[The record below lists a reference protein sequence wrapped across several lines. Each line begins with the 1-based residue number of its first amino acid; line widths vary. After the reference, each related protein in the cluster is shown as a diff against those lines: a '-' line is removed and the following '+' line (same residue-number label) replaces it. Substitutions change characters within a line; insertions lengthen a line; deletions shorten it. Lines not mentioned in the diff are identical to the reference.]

1 MKISNRLYKIY
12 EEVATGETVADVG
25 TDHGF
30 VPILLIKNNI
40 SPAIIMSD
48 ISSKS
53 LDKAINNLK
62 DIKTSTLTSFRVSDG
77 LIEISYGEVDDI
89 IIAGMGGQLIIDIL
103 EKDIDKTHSFKKLIL
118 QPRNNSGRLRH
129 WLYKNNF
136 NIEKN
141 VLAKEGKFV
150 CEIIVAK
157 TDFNINKI
165 YENIDKDSIK
175 WEFPKS
181 FKYSEKELLNE
192 KINWKIESINNEI
205 NNLKKSKDDK
215 TYLIKKL
222 EIDLEYLKTLL
233 I

>member
-157 TDFNINKI
+157 TDYNISKI
-165 YENIDKDSIK
+165 YEDIDSDSIK

-181 FKYSEKELLNE
+181 FKYCDKELLEE
-192 KINWKIESINNEI
+192 KIDWKIESIKNEI
-205 NNLKKSKDDK
+205 NNLKNSKDDK

>member
-12 EEVATGETVADVG
+12 EEVAAGETVADVG

-62 DIKTSTLTSFRVSDG
+62 DIKSTTLTSFRVSDG
-77 LIEISYGEVDDI
+77 LMEISDGEVDDI

-118 QPRNNSGRLRH
+118 QPRNNSGRLRY

-136 NIEKN
+136 KIEKN

-157 TDFNINKI
+157 TDFNISKI
-165 YENIDKDSIK
+165 CENIDKNSIK
-175 WEFPKS
+175 WEFPNS
-181 FKYSEKELLNE
+181 FKYSEKELLEE

-215 TYLIKKL
+215 TYLIKNL
-222 EIDLEYLKTLL
+222 ERDLEYLKTLL